1 MQHALITGA
10 AGFIGSHLVDRL
22 LADGWRVTAVDNFDP
37 FYPRAVKDRNIAE
50 HLRHPNYRL
59 VDVDIR
65 DLDALRQQLSANYS
79 VIVHL
84 AARAGV
90 RPSILDPI
98 GYQDVNVKG
107 TQNLLELAKELG
119 VPQFVFA
126 SSSSVYGV
134 NPNVPWSEED
144 HVLLPISPYA
154 STKVSGELLGHVYS
168 HLYDIRF
175 VALRFFT
182 VYGPRQRPDLAIHKF
197 ARRMAEGQSIPVF
210 GDGSM
215 RRDYTFIDDI
225 VAGIRGAMDY
235 SGSPFEV
242 INLGNNETVTLL
254 EMIRGLEQ
262 ALGREAK
269 IDWQPEQPGDVP
281 QTWANV
287 DKAQR
292 LLGYQPTTAY
302 RDGVVRFV
310 EWLGSLQDAP
320 GRAVHLRPEQC
331 GSAGRRDSVNGRVFV
346 WKEGPSS
353 GWRFGSAST
362 WTACSP
368 ISPRRFATVETR
380 LFGGTPTVAAE
391 APESRPSRKKR
402 RRGSALALV
411 RRRARCGGG
420 ATPSGTRFTGPRISG
435 RR

>member
-1 MQHALITGA
+1 MRHALVTGA

-22 LADGWRVTAVDNFDP
+22 LADGWKVTAVDNFDP
-37 FYPRAVKDRNIAE
+37 FYPRAVKERNIAG
-50 HLRHPNYRL
+50 HLQHPEYRL
-59 VDVDIR
+59 FEVDIR
-65 DLDALRQQLSANYS
+65 DLDALRQRLAANYS

-107 TQNLLELAKELG
+107 TQNLLELAKELR

-197 ARRMAEGQSIPVF
+197 ARRMAEGQTIPVF

-225 VAGIRGAMDY
+225 VSGIQGAMAYRDSVY
-235 SGSPFEV
+235 EV
-242 INLGNNETVTLL
+242 VNLGNNHTVSLA
-254 EMIRGLEQ
+254 EMIGTLER
-262 ALGREAK
+262 ALGTTAVIERK
-269 IDWQPEQPGDVP
+269 PEQPGDVP
-281 QTWANV
+281 QTWASV
-287 DKAQR
+287 DKAR
-292 LLGYQPTTAY
+292 ALLGYAPRTSYA
-302 RDGVVRFV
+302 DGV
-310 EWLGSLQDAP
+310 
-320 GRAVHLRPEQC
+320 
-331 GSAGRRDSVNGRVFV
+331 
-346 WKEGPSS
+346 
-353 GWRFGSAST
+353 
-362 WTACSP
+362 
-368 ISPRRFATVETR
+368 RRFAAW
-380 LFGGTPTVAAE
+380 L
-391 APESRPSRKKR
+391 ESQ
-402 RRGSALALV
+402 
-411 RRRARCGGG
+411 
-420 ATPSGTRFTGPRISG
+420 
-435 RR
+435 